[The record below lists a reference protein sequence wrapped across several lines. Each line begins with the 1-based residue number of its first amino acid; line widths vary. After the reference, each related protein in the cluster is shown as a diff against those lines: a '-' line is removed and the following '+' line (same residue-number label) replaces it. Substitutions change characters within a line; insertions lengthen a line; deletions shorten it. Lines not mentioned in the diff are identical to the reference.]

1 MADGD
6 PEAIDSLTLLRGV
19 NETAPF
25 NRWAGFVVSAAGDGT
40 AELRLPWRAEL
51 GQYSGFLHAA
61 VVAGMID
68 TACGFAA
75 ATVIGQVLAAQCSV
89 NFLSPAVGD
98 EFVARAVVVKA
109 GKRQV
114 FTTAELFAERDGP
127 SKLVATGT
135 TILAVPA

>member
-1 MADGD
+1 MADAD
-6 PEAIDSLTLLRGV
+6 PEAIDFLTLLRGV

-51 GQYSGFLHAA
+51 GQYSGFL
-61 VVAGMID
+61 V
-68 TACGFAA
+68 
-75 ATVIGQVLAAQCSV
+75 
-89 NFLSPAVGD
+89 
-98 EFVARAVVVKA
+98 RA

-114 FTTAELFAERDGP
+114 FTTAELFAERDGA

-135 TILAVPA
+135 TVLAVSA